1 MGLCKDAFNHRGVY
15 MKYLVLI
22 LIIFFSSCE
31 KLKEYG
37 QENFKKTITPKTP
50 KEAELE
56 KWKQELALN
65 EAEIKDLEEK
75 IRKMVGK
82 TKEAGTLSYRIAQGY
97 MRVGNYE
104 LSSRYYTQAIQEN
117 TGEKVDVISS
127 EVHFFEGA
135 IPFFEKALLYR
146 ELSDDLLFQAG
157 LAYANASRDRGWDK
171 ERRNIAVTIFKGLIR
186 KDPADLRYP
195 YELALIY
202 FDSSIT
208 DGGIDG
214 VDPSGYN
221 DADKAMK
228 IMNAIIQKEPNN
240 IPARFARASFLYRSG
255 SQEQAVEEYLVI
267 KAKLEEMKKAGVI
280 KENLEKNVS
289 YINVVRNLKK
299 LGVTK

>member
-1 MGLCKDAFNHRGVY
+1 
-15 MKYLVLI
+15 MKYLLLLLLFV
-22 LIIFFSSCE
+22 FFSCE
-31 KLKEYG
+31 KLQEMG
-37 QENFKKTITPKTP
+37 QENFKKNVTPKTP
-50 KEAELE
+50 SEAELE
-56 KWKQELALN
+56 KWKQKLALE
-65 EAEIKDLEEK
+65 EAEIKELDEQ
-75 IRKMVGK
+75 IRKMVRK
-82 TKEAGTLSYRIAQGY
+82 TKEAGVLSWKIAQGY

-104 LSSRYYTQAIQEN
+104 LSSRYYAQAIQQN
-117 TGEKVDVISS
+117 MDNKVDVVGS

-146 ELSDDLLFQAG
+146 ELTDDLLFEAG

-171 ERRNIAVTIFKGLIR
+171 ERRDIAVTIFKGLIR

-208 DGGIDG
+208 DGLIDG

-221 DADKAMK
+221 DAEKAMK

-240 IPARFARASFLYRSG
+240 IPARFARANFLYRGG
-255 SQEQAVEEYLVI
+255 SPEQATEEYLTI
-267 KAKLEEMKKAGVI
+267 KSKLEAMKKAGAI
-280 KENLEKNVS
+280 KENLDKNTS

-299 LGVTK
+299 LGATK